1 MQWIG
6 LGIVICCGL
15 IYFIPDLLFVPLS
28 WGFAGMLEPSKSRR
42 LVGRGIALALFGP
55 LLIGGLVLLAWLFSW
70 LGLTL
75 AAGASV
81 MAAVLTFFAWIIS
94 GIVVG
99 VKKSRHDA
107 AEPALGEK
115 RFGN

>member
-1 MQWIG
+1 MEWIA
-6 LGIVICCGL
+6 LFIVICVGL
-15 IYFIPDLLFVPLS
+15 IYFLPDLLVIPVS
-28 WGFAGMLEPSKSRR
+28 WGFAGMMEPSKSHRF
-42 LVGRGIALALFGP
+42 VSRGIALALFGP
-55 LLIGGLVLLAWLFSW
+55 LLIGGLILLAWLFSW

-75 AAGASV
+75 AAGATV

-107 AEPALGEK
+107 EGPAVDKE
-115 RFGN
+115 RASE

>member
-6 LGIVICCGL
+6 LAIVICCGL

-28 WGFAGMLEPSKSRR
+28 WGFAGMLEPSKSRP
-42 LVGRGIALALFGP
+42 LVSRGITLALFGP
-55 LLIGGLVLLAWLFSW
+55 VLIGGLILLAWLFSW
-70 LGLTL
+70 LGLSI

-81 MAAVLTFFAWIIS
+81 MAAVLTFFAWIVS

-99 VKKSRHDA
+99 VQKSRDNA
-107 AEPALGEK
+107 TEPANGEE
-115 RFGN
+115 RARE